1 LKLALLAGLA
11 GLLAAFAISV
21 GAQPSANAA
30 TTYKLPPAAGSGVTP
45 QWYWQIGGGNLPS
58 MTSGAASSTNI
69 WDTDDFSDAGS
80 MGSNEEPNGASTVV
94 SQLHAA
100 NKYSICYIEAGAQQ
114 DEPDASHFAA
124 ADYGSDSTQYQMQ
137 GYPGEY
143 WFDTRGF
150 AAYKYGDSNSV
161 LTGAAANIA
170 AGMAQRIAG
179 CKAEGQD
186 AIEPDDLDGY
196 TNSSN
201 SGAAGGGWGLTQQD
215 AAGYEQ
221 WLAFTA
227 HSDGLAVFQKN
238 DGDNTATDEQYF
250 DGMIIEECNHYN
262 DPCGSGGDNTNL
274 YIAAHKPVLNAE
286 YTEDGESTAKF
297 CSADE
302 SAGIT
307 GALFNVDLDGKTYQ
321 TCQTGA
327 GYVYAAGGG
336 VVTTTTSTTTPT
348 TTTTTTT
355 PTTTTTSTPT
365 TTTTKT
371 TPTTTTTTTA
381 APTGTKPVNTRHP
394 GLSGTAKRGSQLTTS
409 NGSWNGSPTKFV
421 YSWKRC
427 TAGNCTTVKNATH
440 ESYKLGSGDVG
451 SQLESVV
458 TASNT
463 AGMASATSA
472 ASAVVTKKGRS
483 SSIRMHSIRSRIS

>member
-1 LKLALLAGLA
+1 LKLAPLAGLA

-30 TTYKLPPAAGSGVTP
+30 TSYKLPPATGGGVTP
-45 QWYWQIGGGNLPS
+45 QWYWQIGGGSLPS
-58 MTSGAASSTNI
+58 MTSGAASTANI
-69 WDTDDFSDAGS
+69 WDTDDFTDAGS
-80 MGSNEEPNGASTVV
+80 MGSNDEPNGASTVV
-94 SQLHAA
+94 TQLHAA
-100 NKYSICYIEAGAQQ
+100 NKYSICYVEAGAQQ
-114 DEPDASHFAA
+114 AEPDASHFAA
-124 ADYGSDSTQYQMQ
+124 ADYGNDAKQYQMQ
-137 GYPGEY
+137 GYAGEY

-196 TNSSN
+196 TNQSN

-215 AAGYEQ
+215 ASGYEQ
-221 WLAFTA
+221 WLAYTA

-238 DGDNTATDEQYF
+238 DGANTATDEPYF
-250 DGMIIEECNHYN
+250 DGMIIEECNHYD
-262 DPCGSGGDNTNL
+262 DPCTGASGDDANL
-274 YIAAHKPVLNAE
+274 YVSADKPVLNAE

-327 GYVYAAGGG
+327 GYVYSAGGG
-336 VVTTTTSTTTPT
+336 VVTTTSTTTS

-355 PTTTTTSTPT
+355 PTTTTTT
-365 TTTTKT
+365 TA
-371 TPTTTTTTTA
+371 TPTTTTTTTT
-381 APTGTKPVNTRHP
+381 APTATKPVNTKRP
-394 GLSGTAKRGSQLTTS
+394 GLSGTAKRGNQLTTS
-409 NGSWNGSPTKFV
+409 NGSWTGSPTM
-421 YSWKRC
+421 YAYAWKRC
-427 TAGNCTTVKNATH
+427 NAGNCTTVKTATH
-440 ESYKLGSGDVG
+440 QSYNIGSGDVG
-451 SQLESVV
+451 DQLESVV

-463 AGMASATSA
+463 AGSASATSA
-472 ASAVVTKKGRS
+472 VSPVVIKKGRS
-483 SSIRMHSIRSRIS
+483 GSSRPGSR

>member
-30 TTYKLPPAAGSGVTP
+30 TSYKLPPATGSGVTP
-45 QWYWQIGGGNLPS
+45 QWYWQIGGGSLPS
-58 MTSGAASSTNI
+58 MTSGAASTANI

-80 MGSNEEPNGASTVV
+80 MGSNNEPNGPSTVV

-100 NKYSICYIEAGAQQ
+100 NKYSICYVEAGAQQ
-114 DEPDASHFAA
+114 AEPDGSHFAA
-124 ADYGSDSTQYQMQ
+124 ADYGNDASQYQMQ

-196 TNSSN
+196 TNQSN

-215 AAGYEQ
+215 ASGYEQ
-221 WLAFTA
+221 WLAYTA

-238 DGDNTATDEQYF
+238 DGANTSTDEPYF

-262 DPCGSGGDNTNL
+262 DPCTGASGDGANL
-274 YIAAHKPVLNAE
+274 YVSAHKPVLNAE

-327 GYVYAAGGG
+327 GYVYSAGGG
-336 VVTTTTSTTTPT
+336 VVTTTTSTTTTKTTTTTPT
-348 TTTTTTT
+348 TTTTTTPTTTPTTTTTTT
-355 PTTTTTSTPT
+355 PTTTTTTTGPPT
-365 TTTTKT
+365 
-371 TPTTTTTTTA
+371 A
-381 APTGTKPVNTRHP
+381 TKPVNTTHP
-394 GLSGTAKRGSQLTTS
+394 GLSGTAKQGNQLTTS
-409 NGSWNGSPTKFV
+409 NGSWKGSPTKFA
-421 YSWKRC
+421 YAWKRC
-427 TAGNCTTVKNATH
+427 TAGSCTTVTNATH
-440 ESYKLGSGDVG
+440 VTYKLGSGDVG
-451 SQLESVV
+451 DQLEAVV

-463 AGMASATSA
+463 AGSASATSA
-472 ASAVVTKKGRS
+472 ASAVVIKKGRS
-483 SSIRMHSIRSRIS
+483 SNSRQRSR

>member
-30 TTYKLPPAAGSGVTP
+30 TSYKLPPATGSGVTP
-45 QWYWQIGGGNLPS
+45 QWYWQIGGGSLPS
-58 MTSGAASSTNI
+58 MTSGAASTANI

-80 MGSNEEPNGASTVV
+80 MGSNDEPSGASTVV

-100 NKYSICYIEAGAQQ
+100 NKYSICYVEAGAQQ

-124 ADYGSDSTQYQMQ
+124 ADYGSAASKYQMQ

-143 WFDTRGF
+143 WYDTRGF

-161 LTGAAANIA
+161 LTGAAADIA

-196 TNSSN
+196 TNQSN

-221 WLAFTA
+221 WLAYTA
-227 HSDGLAVFQKN
+227 HSNGLAVFQKN
-238 DGDNTATDEQYF
+238 DGANTSVDEPYF
-250 DGMIIEECNHYN
+250 DGMIIEECNHYD
-262 DPCGSGGDNTNL
+262 DPCTGASGDDANL
-274 YIAAHKPVLNAE
+274 YVSAHKPVLNAE

-321 TCQTGA
+321 TCQAGA
-327 GYVYAAGGG
+327 GYSYSAGG
-336 VVTTTTSTTTPT
+336 VVTTTTSTTTT
-348 TTTTTTT
+348 TTTTTPTSTTTTT
-355 PTTTTTSTPT
+355 PTTTTT
-365 TTTTKT
+365 TTTTK
-371 TPTTTTTTTA
+371 
-381 APTGTKPVNTRHP
+381 APTATKPVNTKRP
-394 GLSGTAKRGSQLTTS
+394 VLSGTAKQGDQLTTS
-409 NGSWNGSPTKFV
+409 NGSWTGSPTK
-421 YSWKRC
+421 YAYAWQRC

-440 ESYKLGSGDVG
+440 QSYQLGSGDVG
-451 SQLESVV
+451 YQLESIV

-463 AGMASATSA
+463 AGSASATSA
-472 ASAVVTKKGRS
+472 VSAAVTKKGRS
-483 SSIRMHSIRSRIS
+483 GNSRPRNK

>member
-1 LKLALLAGLA
+1 MKLALLAGLA

-30 TTYKLPPAAGSGVTP
+30 TSYKLPPAAGGGVTP
-45 QWYWQIGGGNLPS
+45 QWYWQIDGGNLPS
-58 MTSGAASSTNI
+58 MTSGAASTANI
-69 WDTDDFSDAGS
+69 WDTDDFTDAGS
-80 MGSNEEPNGASTVV
+80 MGSNDEPNGPSTVV

-124 ADYGSDSTQYQMQ
+124 ADYGNNAKQYQMD
-137 GYPGEY
+137 GYAGEY

-161 LTGAAANIA
+161 LTGAAPNIA

-196 TNSSN
+196 TNPGN
-201 SGAAGGGWGLTQQD
+201 TGVAGGGWGLTKQD

-221 WLAFTA
+221 WLAYTA
-227 HSDGLAVFQKN
+227 HSNGLAAFQKN
-238 DGDNTATDEQYF
+238 DGDNTSVDEPYF
-250 DGMIIEECNHYN
+250 DGMIIEECNHYD
-262 DPCGSGGDNTNL
+262 DPCGAGGDNANL
-274 YIAAHKPVLNAE
+274 YLAAHKPVLNAE

-307 GALFNVDLDGKTYQ
+307 GALFNVDLNGKTYQ

-327 GYVYAAGGG
+327 GYVYSEGG
-336 VVTTTTSTTTPT
+336 VVTTTSTTSTTTPTTTTTKTTTTTPTTT

-355 PTTTTTSTPT
+355 PTTTTTT
-365 TTTTKT
+365 TTTTV
-371 TPTTTTTTTA
+371 PTA
-381 APTGTKPVNTRHP
+381 TKPVSSRSP
-394 GLSGTAKRGSQLTTS
+394 GLSGTAKQGNQLTTS
-409 NGSWNGSPTKFV
+409 NGSWTGSPTR
-421 YSWKRC
+421 YAYAWKRC
-427 TAGNCTTVKNATH
+427 TAGNCTTVRNATH
-440 ESYKLGSGDVG
+440 QSYNIGSGDVG
-451 SQLESVV
+451 HRLESVV
-458 TASNT
+458 TASNK
-463 AGMASATSA
+463 AGSASATSA
-472 ASAVVTKKGRS
+472 ASAVVAKKGRS
-483 SSIRMHSIRSRIS
+483 SSSRLRRS

>member
-30 TTYKLPPAAGSGVTP
+30 TSYKLPPATGSGVTP
-45 QWYWQIGGGNLPS
+45 QWYWQIGGGSLPS
-58 MTSGAASSTNI
+58 MTSGAASTANI
-69 WDTDDFSDAGS
+69 WDTDDFNDAGS
-80 MGSNEEPNGASTVV
+80 MGSNDEPSGASAVV

-100 NKYSICYIEAGAQQ
+100 NKYSICYVEAGAQQ

-124 ADYGSDSTQYQMQ
+124 ADYGNDASTYQMQ

-150 AAYKYGDSNSV
+150 AGYKYGDSNSV

-196 TNSSN
+196 TNKSN

-221 WLAFTA
+221 WLAYTA
-227 HSDGLAVFQKN
+227 HSNGLAVFQKN
-238 DGDNTATDEQYF
+238 DGDNTSVDEPFF
-250 DGMIIEECNHYN
+250 DGMIIEECNHYD

-327 GYVYAAGGG
+327 GYSYSAGGG

-355 PTTTTTSTPT
+355 
-365 TTTTKT
+365 T
-371 TPTTTTTTTA
+371 TPTTTTTTTTPTTTTTKTPTTTTTTTTK
-381 APTGTKPVNTRHP
+381 APPATKPVNGTHP
-394 GLSGTAKRGSQLTTS
+394 GLSGTAKQGNQLTTS
-409 NGSWNGSPTKFV
+409 NGSWTGSPNKFA
-421 YSWKRC
+421 YAWKRC
-427 TAGNCTTVKNATH
+427 TAGNCSTVKNATH
-440 ESYKLGSGDVG
+440 QTYNLGSGDV
-451 SQLESVV
+451 SFRLESVV

-463 AGMASATSA
+463 AGSASATSA
-472 ASAVVTKKGRS
+472 ASAVVIKKGRS
-483 SSIRMHSIRSRIS
+483 GNSRLRK